1 MSDEKKKNQK
11 TTEEQDID
19 QVALEQEEIQEK
31 KGEASSPEEE
41 LHRLKED
48 NAELKDKYLR
58 LFAEFDN
65 YKKRNLII
73 TEAKAR
79 ALRIIDDFTTEGKDF
94 TLAQFEERFR
104 GRPTAQRAS
113 LKDFWRERV
122 SDLERSGK
130 TGNAQVYE
138 ETMHSFF
145 NFTGDSDIKFADITP
160 GLLGKYEVHLRE
172 RNGTD
177 GGISVRMRTIR
188 ALYNLAIRNR
198 LASREHYPFDEYKI
212 SQLKPQSR
220 KIALTREEVRKI
232 EALDIEQFPHLADA
246 KHFFVFSYYTHGM
259 NFIDVMKLKWA
270 NITNG
275 KIHYRRSKT
284 GAWQLTAIL
293 PPVQDI
299 LDYYKIHYPETSF
312 VFPFMGKENLTRKQ
326 VLYRKKKMLKQINRE
341 LKEIAKALGIQSNL
355 SSYVTRHSFAT
366 NLKFAGVST
375 EIISESLGH
384 SNVKIT
390 ETYLKSFENN
400 IIDEAVKKLL

>member
-1 MSDEKKKNQK
+1 MASVKIVQKDKPLKSGLFPIYLRIIKDRKLKRISLGFSCRKDQWDEKKEVFRRN
-11 TTEEQDID
+11 
-19 QVALEQEEIQEK
+19 
-31 KGEASSPEEE
+31 
-41 LHRLKED
+41 
-48 NAELKDKYLR
+48 
-58 LFAEFDN
+58 FDN

-79 ALRIIDDFTTEGKDF
+79 ALRIIDDFTAEGKGF

-104 GRPTAQRAS
+104 GRPTARQAS
-113 LKDFWRERV
+113 LKDFWMERV

-138 ETMHSFF
+138 ETMQSFF
-145 NFTGDSDIKFADITP
+145 SFTGDADIRFTDITP
-160 GLLGKYEVHLRE
+160 GLLSKYEVYLRE
-172 RNGTD
+172 RDGTD

-198 LASREHYPFDEYKI
+198 LVSKEHYPFDEYKI
-212 SQLKPQSR
+212 SKLKPQSR

-232 EALDIEQFPHLADA
+232 EALDIEQYPHLADT

-293 PPVQDI
+293 PPVQGI
-299 LDYYKIHYPETSF
+299 LDYYEIHYPETSF

-341 LKEIAKALGIQSNL
+341 LKEIASILGIKSNL